1 MPGAALG
8 QRGNQGTSAA
18 PGPGTATAKRAPLL
32 RAAAGSSPKP
42 QPRALLRGRRQHN
55 LHPPEP
61 GIDLQNDTKA
71 SPHSAAGAGAARQP
85 APSNCYYVQH
95 GGRRGG
101 HRAALHSE
109 PLARLPRRPAEL
121 QRRHCRRVADPDT
134 HLREADATRPSPQP
148 RDAGL
153 SLAAAHAQ
161 PGCGG
166 GRAARPRPPPGGGK
180 RREGARRSSQPS
192 TSGRGRTHP
201 PLPWGCS
208 FNKTSPVCFQCS
220 ILFSFEQP
228 VPLPAPVSPG
238 AYNSTARQPC
248 RPPAV
253 SYSGSAPLPEGR
265 GCSSPRS
272 SGRQRHP
279 ARPQSSQTHPSLPPA
294 FFQHWERPLFGGQ
307 PSSSAVGAVLS
318 TAGPSFLLCRPKARA
333 AHARLVNNPIARR
346 YRLHSAA
353 PGSCVWL
360 PRNNL
365 DKIRL
370 HS

>member
-18 PGPGTATAKRAPLL
+18 RGPGTATAKRAPLL

-61 GIDLQNDTKA
+61 GIYLQNDTKA

-85 APSNCYYVQH
+85 APSNCCYVQH

-121 QRRHCRRVADPDT
+121 QRRHWRRLADRDT
-134 HLREADATRPSPQP
+134 HLRETDATRPSPQP

-161 PGCGG
+161 LGCGG

-180 RREGARRSSQPS
+180 RREGARRGSQPS

-220 ILFSFEQP
+220 ILFSFEHP

-248 RPPAV
+248 RPPA
-253 SYSGSAPLPEGR
+253 
-265 GCSSPRS
+265 
-272 SGRQRHP
+272 
-279 ARPQSSQTHPSLPPA
+279 
-294 FFQHWERPLFGGQ
+294 LF
-307 PSSSAVGAVLS
+307 P
-318 TAGPSFLLCRPKARA
+318 TAGPHPFLRAGDALLHVRPADRGTQPGRSPAKPIPHSTSLFPALGAPSLRRA
-333 AHARLVNNPIARR
+333 TLQLSRRSSPVNSRALVSVVQA
-346 YRLHSAA
+346 
-353 PGSCVWL
+353 
-360 PRNNL
+360 
-365 DKIRL
+365 
-370 HS
+370 